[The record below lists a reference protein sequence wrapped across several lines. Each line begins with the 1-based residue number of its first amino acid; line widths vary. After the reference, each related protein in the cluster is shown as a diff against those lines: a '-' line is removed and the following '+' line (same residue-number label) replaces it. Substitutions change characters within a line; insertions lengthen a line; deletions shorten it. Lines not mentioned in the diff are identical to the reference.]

1 MICATPENYPQV
13 NLDTE
18 RMYERA
24 IVNYGITNYDNIGR
38 ALLAVFQ
45 IVTSDTWYQ

>member
-1 MICATPENYPQV
+1 V
-13 NLDTE
+13 NLDSE
-18 RMYERA
+18 KMYERA

-45 IVTSDTWYQ
+45 IVMSDTWY